1 MIARFLRLGL
11 RGVGDLGRNPLQQL
25 LTLCAVT
32 LTAFLAGLF
41 LLVVVNLNRELLTA
55 SGEFVFQV
63 YWQENAPMSAVRE
76 QWDGL
81 TDLPHVSD
89 LTTYTPEQALAEL
102 GGALEGGTGALAE
115 LGRDNPLPPTA
126 VVYFSA
132 PDGDPDVFTQRTLR
146 RLQTMPGVADVHFS
160 SLELDLAKAWVRF
173 SRRVLWPLIA
183 LLGLV
188 GALVVGNT
196 LRLSL
201 AGRREEV
208 EILRLVG
215 ASRWYVQF
223 PLVVGG
229 AVQGFTGGLAALGM
243 LKLVHLSLAD
253 FMHTPPLDLAFTFLP
268 LAHAAALVAG
278 MTLVGVLSSLVA
290 LRE

>member
-1 MIARFLRLGL
+1 MGRFLRLAA
-11 RGVGDLGRNPLQQL
+11 RGIADLGRNPLQQL
-25 LTLCAVT
+25 LTLCAVA

-63 YWQENAPMSAVRE
+63 YWKDSVRLETVRGQWQDLEALPNFSA
-76 QWDGL
+76 
-81 TDLPHVSD
+81 
-89 LTTYTPEQALAEL
+89 LTTYTPDQALAEL
-102 GGALEGGTGALAE
+102 GGALEGGAGVLAE

-132 PDGDPDVFTQRTLR
+132 PEGDPDVFAQQTLR
-146 RLQTMPGVADVHFS
+146 RLQTLPGVRDVHFS
-160 SLELDLAKAWVRF
+160 ALELDLAKAWVRF
-173 SRRVLWPLIA
+173 SRMVLWPLIG

-201 AGRREEV
+201 NNRREEV

-215 ASRWYVQF
+215 ASRWYIMF
-223 PLVVGG
+223 PLVTGG
-229 AVQGFTGGLAALGM
+229 AMQGFIGGMASLGM
-243 LKLVHLSLAD
+243 LKLVHLALAD
-253 FMHTPPLDLAFTFLP
+253 FVNTPPLNLSFGFLP
-268 LAHAAALVAG
+268 TAYAAGLVAA

-290 LRE
+290 VRE